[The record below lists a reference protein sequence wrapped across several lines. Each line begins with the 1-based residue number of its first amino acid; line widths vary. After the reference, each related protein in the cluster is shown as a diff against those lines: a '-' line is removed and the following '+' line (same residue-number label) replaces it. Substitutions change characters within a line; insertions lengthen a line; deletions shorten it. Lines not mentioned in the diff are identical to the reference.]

1 MNEIFIVLT
10 FKNGEKIEEIIFF
23 VQFSEMTSQAEETG
37 DSCMSLTGPDIG
49 GNIYFF
55 VFMIFPLLFVIH
67 LMKSADYIN
76 DN

>member
-1 MNEIFIVLT
+1 MVKKL
-10 FKNGEKIEEIIFF
+10 KKLFF

-55 VFMIFPLLFVIH
+55 VFMIFVIH
-67 LMKSADYIN
+67 LRKSADYIN
-76 DN
+76 AN